1 MRGRVDKIKADRQE
15 KKSEEI
21 YVDITETESE
31 YMGEG
36 EFIIVGR
43 KQEEFEQSRG
53 KAVID
58 ETNNIEEISS
68 LEDGVDF
75 LDKNES
81 QEISVHSYSK
91 SASDDENLKGHKADA
106 KSIKDNAEEINQEKE
121 NENITEPVIRKEKL
135 KFGFG
140 EEDTNK
146 KV

>member
-1 MRGRVDKIKADRQE
+1 MRGRVDKLKAERHE
-15 KKSEEI
+15 KKSEEV

-36 EFIIVGR
+36 EFIIVGT
-43 KQEEFEQSRG
+43 KPEDFDQSRG
-53 KAVID
+53 KAVIE
-58 ETNNIEEISS
+58 ETKNIEEISS

-81 QEISVHSYSK
+81 QDISVQTFSK
-91 SASDDENLKGHKADA
+91 VAADADNLKGHKADS
-106 KSIKDNAEEINQEKE
+106 KNIQDNREVINQDKE
-121 NENITEPVIRKEKL
+121 NENKIEPVIRKEKL

-140 EEDTNK
+140 EEDTNR